1 VVDKNRNNFSHT
13 TPKELRTVAKDAGS
27 RWEEVIRKSALES
40 KIHKCKSGFD
50 QWGGRWGK
58 EGDAHNETYRVR
70 VEGSTAVLGR
80 MTIGDMI
87 VMLTDP
93 TVFWLVGRYLF
104 LFSLPMYLD
113 TILSPL
119 IVHRFLS
126 SSWIFKI
133 STLIFL
139 TICTAA
145 WEDDVAKG

>member
-1 VVDKNRNNFSHT
+1 MNNSFFTSTLRRESFDRVTSCAQQLMMNQPFEGAAAAAAAEVVDKNRNNFSHT

-70 VEGSTAVLGR
+70 VEGSTVVLGR

-93 TVFWLVGRYLF
+93 TVFWLVGRYS
-104 LFSLPMYLD
+104 FS
-113 TILSPL
+113 
-119 IVHRFLS
+119 F
-126 SSWIFKI
+126 
-133 STLIFL
+133 
-139 TICTAA
+139 
-145 WEDDVAKG
+145 